1 MNLLKILGA
10 IFAFAVLAV
19 ADAAETNWL
28 GVGKTKID
36 AVEAMLS
43 DANRGLSRPVS
54 DRAFWERYPA
64 SSHIRRRAEQHRT
77 GKVPELDAT
86 KPYDLPGNL
95 ELSRGIC
102 CMTIME
108 AKENRGRYLPQ
119 LTKYLERRINQPAW
133 TTSDLGIARAHGV
146 DLHSARQIRDLAE
159 VDWILGEK
167 LSPEIRRAIRDGLQT
182 WCFDYMLHACS
193 ARKASEIG
201 GFNWLRATTNWNPF
215 CWIGVLHAA
224 DVMLP
229 KRQRAILYANAQAS
243 LRYYTG
249 AFSEDGYI
257 VEGAGYYD
265 MGFSRFLDCAEL
277 LRRGTRGKL
286 DLLAPSAKLE
296 KMMLYPLTYAMDHNL
311 YPHFADSG
319 TDGRADGMPVYL
331 LAQIDYLSNKA
342 NFKADWQ
349 NGWPAGHG
357 LFLSEDIGRQLL
369 LDKIRGF
376 RPERRDTVPLTTLFR
391 QPAVLVCRDDASGP
405 KFSFAAKG
413 GHNFEDHNHNDLGSF
428 CIGYDGRIVLGDP
441 GYPQV
446 GPGYFNSGRRYEWKL
461 ASSWGH
467 PVPVVNG
474 CVQGAGRRF
483 RADILQ
489 FKESAEIVLFRLDL
503 TKAYPEKAGLKS
515 LVRSFEFCRGRRVLT
530 ITDEFQ
536 LKKPG
541 VFTSALVGFSP
552 FVNLGKNSGEND
564 TLRFDVSTDV
574 AGLTVSAQRLAERSQ
589 GGGKALYRLEY
600 GSAVPA
606 ARGRYQVVIA
616 LKPPEKSSRA
626 R

>member
-133 TTSDLGIARAHGV
+133 TTPDLGIARAHGV

-277 LRRGTRGKL
+277 LRRGTSGKL

-319 TDGRADGMPVYL
+319 SDGKATGMPVYL
-331 LAQIDYLSNKA
+331 LAQIDYLSM
-342 NFKADWQ
+342 D
-349 NGWPAGHG
+349 
-357 LFLSEDIGRQLL
+357 
-369 LDKIRGF
+369 
-376 RPERRDTVPLTTLFR
+376 
-391 QPAVLVCRDDASGP
+391 
-405 KFSFAAKG
+405 SF
-413 GHNFEDHNHNDLGSF
+413 
-428 CIGYDGRIVLGDP
+428 
-441 GYPQV
+441 
-446 GPGYFNSGRRYEWKL
+446 
-461 ASSWGH
+461 
-467 PVPVVNG
+467 
-474 CVQGAGRRF
+474 
-483 RADILQ
+483 
-489 FKESAEIVLFRLDL
+489 
-503 TKAYPEKAGLKS
+503 
-515 LVRSFEFCRGRRVLT
+515 
-530 ITDEFQ
+530 
-536 LKKPG
+536 
-541 VFTSALVGFSP
+541 
-552 FVNLGKNSGEND
+552 
-564 TLRFDVSTDV
+564 
-574 AGLTVSAQRLAERSQ
+574 
-589 GGGKALYRLEY
+589 
-600 GSAVPA
+600 
-606 ARGRYQVVIA
+606 
-616 LKPPEKSSRA
+616 
-626 R
+626 

>member
-133 TTSDLGIARAHGV
+133 TTPDLGIARAHGV

-277 LRRGTRGKL
+277 LRRGTSGKL

-319 TDGRADGMPVYL
+319 SDGKATGMPVYL

-369 LDKIRGF
+369 LDKIRDF
-376 RPERRDTVPLTTLFR
+376 RSERRDTIPLTSLFR

-428 CIGYDGRIVLGDP
+428 CIGYDDRIVLGDL

-467 PVPVVNG
+467 PVPVVNE
-474 CVQGAGRRF
+474 CLQGAGRQY

-489 FKESAEIVLFRLDL
+489 FKEGPESVLFRLDL
-503 TKAYPEKAGLKS
+503 TKAYPEKAGLKK
-515 LVRSFEFCRGRRVLT
+515 LVRTFQWNRGDRTLKV
-530 ITDEFQ
+530 IDEFQ

-541 VFTSALVGFSP
+541 TFSAALVGFSP
-552 FVNLGKNSGEND
+552 FVNLKENYGEND
-564 TLRFDVSTDV
+564 SLQFQIETNVP
-574 AGLTVSAQRLAERSQ
+574 GLTVSAQEIPERSQ
-589 GGGKALYRLEY
+589 NGKKIPWRLEY
-600 GSAVPA
+600 GSSVAVLQ
-606 ARGRYQVVIA
+606 GKYQVKIA
-616 LKPPEKSSRA
+616 LKQL
-626 R
+626 